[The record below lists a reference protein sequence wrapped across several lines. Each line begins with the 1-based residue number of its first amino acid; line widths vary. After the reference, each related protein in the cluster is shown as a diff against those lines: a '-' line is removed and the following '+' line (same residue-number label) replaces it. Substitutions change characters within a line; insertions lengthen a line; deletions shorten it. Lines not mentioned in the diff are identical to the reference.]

1 MYSWHK
7 PYYCISFPGLP
18 LELPKSFSPSKRGL
32 WDLLWRPE
40 PSLLSSLELTRESV
54 WLFSNSWPPDSS
66 SSPVSKIFHI
76 ALYAT
81 HTTFLIVVLRR
92 QSCEINGRGNDFSN
106 WFVLILNFSLALQDL
121 WNWTVAPWGE
131 STKTTFWLPKLVWMC
146 LPWKCPKTSMMIIS
160 RWGKS
165 RQIEELSLNTCILT
179 EIFLKMMNLCFRKCR
194 LTPKWS

>member
-1 MYSWHK
+1 MPSDTQMKLILSIWELLEPNLWMFCWHK
-7 PYYCISFPGLP
+7 CNFCSFPGLP

-40 PSLLSSLELTRESV
+40 PSLSSSPELTRESV

-66 SSPVSKIFHI
+66 SSPVSKIFQV

-106 WFVLILNFSLALQDL
+106 WFVLIWIFL
-121 WNWTVAPWGE
+121 WPYR
-131 STKTTFWLPKLVWMC
+131 TFEIERLPHEENQPKL
-146 LPWKCPKTSMMIIS
+146 PFGYP
-160 RWGKS
+160 
-165 RQIEELSLNTCILT
+165 N
-179 EIFLKMMNLCFRKCR
+179 
-194 LTPKWS
+194 